1 MLHFMSSMY
10 IPTVKETPNDADIVS
25 HQLMLRSGMIRK
37 TTSGIYTFLPLG
49 FRVIQKI
56 ENIIREEMDKIG
68 AQEMRMP
75 VLQPAEIWHESGRW
89 GDYGPEL
96 MRLKDRHDRE
106 MCLGPTHEELITT
119 LIRNEL
125 SSYKQLPCTM
135 YQMQVKFRD
144 EIRPRFGLLRS
155 REFIMKD
162 GYSFNESQESL
173 QKTYDDMGRAYE
185 KICDRCGL
193 TWRGVEADSGQIG
206 GKVTRE
212 YMALADS
219 GEAEIVHCDC
229 GYAAN
234 TEAGECICEATLH
247 DVGTEKI
254 STPGIHTIAELSQFL
269 NIPENACAKALSCK
283 DEEGKIYVLF
293 VPGDHEVNEIKA
305 SKVVSGFE
313 ILSDEEME
321 KIGLPKGSM
330 GPVGLPDGISVIA
343 DNSLKTIDKWVVGAN
358 EDGFHIVG
366 AKKGVDFN
374 VDEYAD
380 ICTVKTGDKCPTCG
394 KQLQGARGIEVSQ
407 IFQLG
412 TKYSESLNA
421 TYLDENGKS
430 RPFIMGCYGIGVSRT
445 MAAVIEQHFDE
456 NGIIWPV
463 SLAPYHIEIIE
474 LGSEDSVKSASEC
487 LQKACKEAGFDVL
500 IDDRGERPGV
510 KFADADLIG
519 LPLQIVIGK
528 RGLESNSVEIK
539 LRSENIKGNVDF
551 EKVRVFLEETASK
564 VHELEDRD
572 VNIFESVKDYFI

>member
-10 IPTVKETPNDADIVS
+10 IPTLKETPNDADIVS
-25 HQLMLRSGMIRK
+25 HQLMTRAGLIRK

-56 ENIIREEMDKIG
+56 EEIIRQEMDIIG

-96 MRLKDRHDRE
+96 MRLTDRHDRE

-125 SSYKQLPCTM
+125 TSYKQLPCTM

-173 QKTYDDMGRAYE
+173 QKTYNDMGQAYE
-185 KICDRCGL
+185 RICDRCGL

-234 TEAGECICEATLH
+234 TEAGDCICKAEVY
-247 DVGTEKI
+247 DVETEKI
-254 STPGIHTIAELSQFL
+254 STPGIHTIAELSEFL
-269 NIPENACAKALSCK
+269 NIPESATVKALSCK
-283 DEEGKIYVLF
+283 DDEDKIYVLF

-313 ILSDEEME
+313 ILTDDEME
-321 KIGLPKGSM
+321 NIGLPKGSM
-330 GPVGLPDGISVIA
+330 GPVGLPDGVTVIA
-343 DNSLKTIDKWVVGAN
+343 DNSLTNIDKWVVGAN

-380 ICTVKTGDKCPTCG
+380 ICTVEPGDKCPECG
-394 KQLQGARGIEVSQ
+394 ESLQGARGIEVSQ

-421 TYLDENGKS
+421 TYLDENGKAKS
-430 RPFIMGCYGIGVSRT
+430 FIMGCYGIGVSRT
-445 MAAVIEQHFDE
+445 MAAVIEQYNDD

-463 SLAPYHIEIIE
+463 SVAPYHIEIIE
-474 LGSEDSVKSASEC
+474 LGDDDAVKSASAC
-487 LQKACKEAGFDVL
+487 IQKACVEAGFDVMV
-500 IDDRGERPGV
+500 DDRAERPGV

-519 LPLQIVIGK
+519 LPLQIVVGK
-528 RGLESNSVEIK
+528 RGLESNTVEVK
-539 LRSENIKGNVDF
+539 LRSENIKGNVEFD
-551 EKVRVFLEETASK
+551 KVRECLSQASSRIS
-564 VHELEDRD
+564 ELQERD
-572 VNIFESVKDYFI
+572 VNIFDCIKDYFI

>member
-10 IPTVKETPNDADIVS
+10 IPTLKETPNDADIVS
-25 HQLMLRSGMIRK
+25 HQLMTRAGLIRK

-56 ENIIREEMDKIG
+56 EEIIRQEMDKIG

-96 MRLKDRHDRE
+96 MRLMDRHDRE

-125 SSYKQLPCTM
+125 TSYKQLPCTM

-173 QKTYDDMGRAYE
+173 QKTYDDMGQAYE
-185 KICDRCGL
+185 RICDRCGL

-234 TEAGECICEATLH
+234 TEAGDCICKAEVF
-247 DVGTEKI
+247 DVETEKI
-254 STPGIHTIAELSQFL
+254 STPGIHTIAELSEFL
-269 NIPENACAKALSCK
+269 NIPENATVKALSCK
-283 DEEGKIYVLF
+283 DDEDKIYVLF

-305 SKVVSGFE
+305 SKVVSGFG
-313 ILSDEEME
+313 ILTDDEME
-321 KIGLPKGSM
+321 NIGLPKGSM
-330 GPVGLPDGISVIA
+330 GPVGLPDGVTVIA
-343 DNSLKTIDKWVVGAN
+343 DNSLKNIDKWVVGAN

-380 ICTVKTGDKCPTCG
+380 ICTVKPGDKCPECG
-394 KQLQGARGIEVSQ
+394 KSLQGARGIEVSQ

-421 TYLDENGKS
+421 TYLDENGKAK
-430 RPFIMGCYGIGVSRT
+430 PFIMGCYGIGVSRT
-445 MAAVIEQHFDE
+445 MAAVIEQHNDD

-463 SLAPYHIEIIE
+463 SVAPYHIEIIE
-474 LGSEDSVKSASEC
+474 LGDDDAVKSASAC
-487 LQKACKEAGFDVL
+487 IQKACVEAGFDVMV
-500 IDDRGERPGV
+500 DDRAERPGV

-519 LPLQIVIGK
+519 LPLQIVVGK
-528 RGLESNSVEIK
+528 RGLESNTVEVK
-539 LRSENIKGNVDF
+539 LRSENIKGNVEFD
-551 EKVRVFLEETASK
+551 KVRECLSQASSRIS
-564 VHELEDRD
+564 ELQERD
-572 VNIFESVKDYFI
+572 VNIFDCIKDYFI

>member
-119 LIRNEL
+119 LVRNEL

-185 KICDRCGL
+185 RICDRCGL
-193 TWRGVEADSGQIG
+193 SWRGVEADSGQIG

-247 DVGTEKI
+247 DVVSEKI
-254 STPGIHTIAELSQFL
+254 STPGVHTIAELSQFL

-283 DEEGKIYVLF
+283 DGEGKIYVLF

-330 GPVGLPDGISVIA
+330 GTVGLPDGISVIA

-366 AKKGVDFN
+366 AKKGVDFE

-380 ICTVKTGDKCPTCG
+380 ICTVKTGDKCPMCG

-500 IDDRGERPGV
+500 VDDRGERPGV

-539 LRSENIKGNVDF
+539 LRSENVKGNVDF
-551 EKVRVFLEETASK
+551 EKVRVFLEAAASK
-564 VHELEDRD
+564 VHELENSD
-572 VNIFESVKDYFI
+572 VNIFECVKDYFI